1 MMFNAGGFFVEMK
14 TFIECTYE
22 QMKSNNIVSNSEQFS
37 TDYLGKSKSYFRA
50 MKAKGLEAN
59 TALIARLAN
68 ELHARRTLF
77 EKTSAGNLDFY
88 YDKWRKIE
96 GDVANELALRATD
109 RGSINNYALERVLS
123 AVQTLL
129 KERSYATA

>member
-1 MMFNAGGFFVEMK
+1 MK

-37 TDYLGKSKSYFRA
+37 TVYLGKSKSYFRA
-50 MKAKGLEAN
+50 VKAKGLEAN
-59 TALIARLAN
+59 TALLAKLAN

-77 EKTSAGNLDFY
+77 EKTSAGNLGFY

-129 KERSYATA
+129 KERSYATAQKVKANAVEA

>member
-1 MMFNAGGFFVEMK
+1 MEMK

-59 TALIARLAN
+59 TVLLARLAN

-77 EKTSAGNLDFY
+77 EKTSAGNLDFH

-129 KERSYATA
+129 KERSYSTA

>member
-1 MMFNAGGFFVEMK
+1 LTNGLLRFLWINTSVMMFNAGGFFVEMK

-37 TDYLGKSKSYFRA
+37 IDYLGKSKSYFRA

-59 TALIARLAN
+59 TALLAKLAN

-96 GDVANELALRATD
+96 GDVANELALR
-109 RGSINNYALERVLS
+109 
-123 AVQTLL
+123 
-129 KERSYATA
+129 

>member
-1 MMFNAGGFFVEMK
+1 MEMK

-59 TALIARLAN
+59 TALLAKLAN

-77 EKTSAGNLDFY
+77 EKTCAGNLDFY
-88 YDKWRKIE
+88 YGKWRKIE

-129 KERSYATA
+129 KARSYSTA

>member
-1 MMFNAGGFFVEMK
+1 VEMK

-59 TALIARLAN
+59 TALLAKLAN

-77 EKTSAGNLDFY
+77 EKTCAGNLDFY
-88 YDKWRKIE
+88 YGKWRKIE
-96 GDVANELALRATD
+96 GGVANELALRATD